1 MTEME
6 PATQSTMQ
14 PAIQSIM
21 QPVLKSLPEGIIF
34 LDEALAVVVKTAGEV
49 CEAGSPQSLALRM
62 APLIEQALGHKLER
76 CECVHRLDQPVS
88 GLCVLALTEKS
99 VALLS
104 KIFASNSVE
113 KTYCAITERKK
124 SAQGEMLSEISSDW
138 KNLECVMLFDRGK
151 KKARIL
157 SEKEVQRGGK
167 STGKKALLRYKLVGQ
182 GERYDFLLVELFTGR
197 THQIRCQLAGEGR
210 PITGDLKY
218 GAKRSEKA
226 GGIRLHAWKLV
237 LPHPVTGKNLSFT
250 CLPPQ
255 MDALWQACTSFLC

>member
-1 MTEME
+1 
-6 PATQSTMQ
+6 
-14 PAIQSIM
+14 
-21 QPVLKSLPEGIIF
+21 
-34 LDEALAVVVKTAGEV
+34 
-49 CEAGSPQSLALRM
+49 M
-62 APLIEQALGHKLER
+62 APLIEEELGHKLER

-104 KIFASNSVE
+104 KIFATNSVE

-124 SAQGEMLSEISSDW
+124 LAQGEVQSEISSDW
-138 KNLECVMLFDRGK
+138 KNLECLMTFDRGK

-167 STGKKALLRYKLVGQ
+167 SAGKKALLRYKLLGQ

-210 PITGDLKY
+210 PIKGDLKY

-226 GGIRLHAWKLV
+226 GGIRLHAWRLS
-237 LPHPVTGKNLSFT
+237 LPHPVTGKNVSFT

-255 MDALWQACTSFLC
+255 MDALWQACMNFLC

>member
-1 MTEME
+1 MTEMK
-6 PATQSTMQ
+6 PATQFT
-14 PAIQSIM
+14 M
-21 QPVLKSLPEGIIF
+21 QPVLQSLPDDIVF
-34 LDEALAVVVKTAGEV
+34 LDEDMAVVVKDAGEV
-49 CEAGSPQSLALRM
+49 CENGSLHSLALRM
-62 APLIEQALGHKLER
+62 APLIEEELGHKLER

-104 KIFASNSVE
+104 KIFATNSVE

-124 SAQGEMLSEISSDW
+124 LAQGEVQSEISSDW
-138 KNLECVMLFDRGK
+138 KNLECFMTFDRGK

-157 SEKEVQRGGK
+157 SEKEVQRGDK
-167 STGKKALLRYKLVGQ
+167 SAGKKALLRYKLLGQ

-210 PITGDLKY
+210 PIKGDLKY

-226 GGIRLHAWKLV
+226 GGIRLHAWKLS

-255 MDALWQACTSFLC
+255 MDALWQACMNFLC